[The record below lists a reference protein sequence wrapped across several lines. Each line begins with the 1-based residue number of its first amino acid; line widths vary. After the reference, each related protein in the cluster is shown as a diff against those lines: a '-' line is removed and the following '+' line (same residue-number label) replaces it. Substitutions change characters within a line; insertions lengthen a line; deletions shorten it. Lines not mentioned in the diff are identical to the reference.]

1 MWAICLLLIWLHS
14 QQRQVFFCYAASTQP
29 PFPLPLITAVYPGMH
44 NFSLAWQLLVDN
56 ICVLQMPPGIEI
68 SHVNELSFYTVAM
81 ELTRVLHA
89 LIRPKQLPTLPLPF
103 VPVLHRMAMVS
114 DSNSSA
120 SSGFSLLSRST
131 ERGRYFR
138 QTRKDLDRTI
148 P

>member
-89 LIRPKQLPTLPLPF
+89 LISTKTAAHPATPIRP
-103 VPVLHRMAMVS
+103 
-114 DSNSSA
+114 
-120 SSGFSLLSRST
+120 SLTQNGNGVGL
-131 ERGRYFR
+131 E
-138 QTRKDLDRTI
+138 Q
-148 P
+148 

>member
-1 MWAICLLLIWLHS
+1 M
-14 QQRQVFFCYAASTQP
+14 
-29 PFPLPLITAVYPGMH
+29 
-44 NFSLAWQLLVDN
+44 
-56 ICVLQMPPGIEI
+56 EI
-68 SHVNELSFYTVAM
+68 SHVNELSFYTGAM

-89 LIRPKQLPTLPLPF
+89 LISTKTAVYPPPSVPLPF
-103 VPVLHRMAMVS
+103 VPALHSMAMVS

-138 QTRKDLDRTI
+138 QTRKDLDKTI